1 MSEDKIHKTL
11 FVAGATFMVFFCL
24 LPFVFMTAVSFS
36 SSPEFLLPGHKFS
49 FTLGHYRD
57 ILSSASLH
65 FHSYLLNSMV
75 VSGTSAVLSVILAT
89 LAAFALTR
97 LRMPGSGILLLG
109 VLAVSMFPQ
118 ISLAGY
124 ILNLMTRLELNNTY
138 SALVL
143 PYTAWIL
150 PLSLWILASYFSQ
163 LPRDLDRAAVIDGCS
178 NLQILLKVL
187 IPVAKPGV
195 FAALLL
201 SFIAAFNEFMF
212 ALLLTS
218 DHSARTIPVGIALF
232 QGLHGETPWG
242 TIMAASMLSILPVIG
257 LTLLFQRH
265 IIGGL
270 TKGAV
275 KG

>member
-1 MSEDKIHKTL
+1 MNEDKLQKTL
-11 FVAGATFMVFFCL
+11 FTAGAIFMALFCL
-24 LPFVFMTAVSFS
+24 LPFAFMAAVSFS
-36 SSPEFLLPGHKFS
+36 SSPEFLLPSHQFS
-49 FTLGHYRD
+49 FTLSHYRD
-57 ILSSASLH
+57 ITLSSSLH
-65 FHSYLLNSMV
+65 FRSYLLNSMV
-75 VSGTSAVLSVILAT
+75 VSCTSAVLSVTLAA

-97 LRMPGSGILLLG
+97 LRMPGSGILLMG
-109 VLAVSMFPQ
+109 VLGVSMFPQ

-138 SALVL
+138 TALIL

-150 PLSLWILASYFSQ
+150 PLSLWIMASYFSQ
-163 LPRDLDRAAVIDGCS
+163 LPRELDRAAVMDGCT
-178 NLQILLKVL
+178 NMQILLKVL
-187 IPVAKPGV
+187 IPVAKPGI

-218 DHSARTIPVGIALF
+218 DHSARTIPVAIALF